1 MFYKNAKRTHRT
13 DSAAV
18 QYKERGG
25 FTTMKTWAV
34 VLLVILAIL
43 IVAVVVLYF
52 LGRKMQKK
60 QEEQQQQIEAYKQN
74 VTMLVID
81 KKIMKLKEAGLPQSV
96 IDNTPKMMRRSK
108 LPIVKAK
115 VGPQIV
121 TLVCDQKIFD
131 LVPVKKEVK
140 ATVSG
145 IYLTSVKAVRGTLV
159 QPENQKKKNWFKR
172 NIEKLQEKADRKVP
186 VPAETVSENRTRL
199 LLSFFEGETSLSS
212 FTGQNAGTDLRFMQE
227 PCAVCYVTF
236 EKFLSNEA
244 FSISGKLLRDMILDA
259 VQGVLQPYILVLNDY
274 SALVVFSQKELDAGQ
289 MKVDQLVKKL
299 YNRFT
304 MYQSFAP
311 DMPYQE
317 NLPDYEEARNIY
329 QTFTINEGHY
339 TDDIAKTL
347 AYIEGNY
354 MHRLTLSSISA
365 NVSLSSSYLCRV
377 FKSEVGTSITSYLNN
392 LRIRKA
398 ATMIKDNRLSLKEI
412 STMVGIDDQLYFS
425 RLFKKCM
432 GISPS
437 EYGKR
442 FHQ

>member
-1 MFYKNAKRTHRT
+1 MY
-13 DSAAV
+13 S
-18 QYKERGG
+18 
-25 FTTMKTWAV
+25 
-34 VLLVILAIL
+34 IL
-43 IVAVVVLYF
+43 I
-52 LGRKMQKK
+52 
-60 QEEQQQQIEAYKQN
+60 
-74 VTMLVID
+74 ID
-81 KKIMKLKEAGLPQSV
+81 DE
-96 IDNTPKMMRRSK
+96 
-108 LPIVKAK
+108 PIVKIALRSILPWEEHGFSICGTASNGLEAMSLIEK
-115 VGPQIV
+115 HQPDVIITDLKMPEMDGLELIR
-121 TLVCDQKIFD
+121 TLKEKNYPGEILVLSNYEDFDSVRSALLLGAADYLLKIKISPD
-131 LVPVKKEVK
+131 
-140 ATVSG
+140 
-145 IYLTSVKAVRGTLV
+145 TLLACL
-159 QPENQKKKNWFKR
+159 NKTT
-172 NIEKLQEKADRKVP
+172 EKLQEKADRKVP

-212 FTGQNAGTDLRFMQE
+212 FTGQNAGTDLLFMQE

-244 FSISGKLLRDMILDA
+244 FSISGKLLCDMILDA

-365 NVSLSSSYLCRV
+365 NVNLSS
-377 FKSEVGTSITSYLNN
+377 SYLNN

>member
-1 MFYKNAKRTHRT
+1 
-13 DSAAV
+13 
-18 QYKERGG
+18 
-25 FTTMKTWAV
+25 MKTWAV

>member
-1 MFYKNAKRTHRT
+1 MYT
-13 DSAAV
+13 
-18 QYKERGG
+18 
-25 FTTMKTWAV
+25 
-34 VLLVILAIL
+34 VLLAEDEPLVRMGIKSMVDWEKLDMRVCAECSDGAEALQTCRRLKPDL
-43 IVAVVVLYF
+43 IITDL
-52 LGRKMQKK
+52 KMP
-60 QEEQQQQIEAYKQN
+60 EMDGLELIR
-74 VTMLVID
+74 T
-81 KKIMKLKEAGLPQSV
+81 LKEKNYPGEILVLSNYEDFDSV
-96 IDNTPKMMRRSK
+96 RSALLLGAADYLLK
-108 LPIVKAK
+108 IKISPD
-115 VGPQIV
+115 
-121 TLVCDQKIFD
+121 TLLACLNK
-131 LVPVKKEVK
+131 
-140 ATVSG
+140 T
-145 IYLTSVKAVRGTLV
+145 T
-159 QPENQKKKNWFKR
+159 
-172 NIEKLQEKADRKVP
+172 EKLQEKADRKVP

-244 FSISGKLLRDMILDA
+244 FSISGKLLCDMILDA

-347 AYIEGNY
+347 AYIEENY

>member
-1 MFYKNAKRTHRT
+1 MY
-13 DSAAV
+13 S
-18 QYKERGG
+18 
-25 FTTMKTWAV
+25 
-34 VLLVILAIL
+34 IL
-43 IVAVVVLYF
+43 I
-52 LGRKMQKK
+52 
-60 QEEQQQQIEAYKQN
+60 
-74 VTMLVID
+74 ID
-81 KKIMKLKEAGLPQSV
+81 DE
-96 IDNTPKMMRRSK
+96 
-108 LPIVKAK
+108 PIVKIALRSILPWEEH
-115 VGPQIV
+115 GFSI
-121 TLVCDQKIFD
+121 C
-131 LVPVKKEVK
+131 
-140 ATVSG
+140 
-145 IYLTSVKAVRGTLV
+145 GTASNGLEAM
-159 QPENQKKKNWFKR
+159 PL
-172 NIEKLQEKADRKVP
+172 IEKHQPDVIITDLKMPEMDGLELIRTLKEKNYPGEILVLSNYEDFDSVRSALLLGAADYLLKIKISPDTLLACLNKTTEKLHEKADRKIS

-199 LLSFFEGETSLSS
+199 LLSFFEGESSLSS
-212 FTGQNAGTDLRFMQE
+212 FTIQNAGTDLRFMQE

-244 FSISGKLLRDMILDA
+244 FSISGKLLCDMILDA

-289 MKVDQLVKKL
+289 MKVAQLVKKL

-317 NLPDYEEARNIY
+317 NLPDYEEARNTY

-347 AYIEGNY
+347 AYIEENY

-398 ATMIKDNRLSLKEI
+398 ATMIKDNLLSLKEI